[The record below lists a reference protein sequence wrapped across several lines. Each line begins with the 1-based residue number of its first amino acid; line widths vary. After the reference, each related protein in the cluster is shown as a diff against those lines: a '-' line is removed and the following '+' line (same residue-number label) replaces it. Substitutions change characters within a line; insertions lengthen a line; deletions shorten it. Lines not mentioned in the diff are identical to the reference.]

1 MNDLVFW
8 KWWTVVNA
16 GIIALLIGAYFFD
29 LIGFI
34 LQSDATYLSFVIMLV
49 AIGSSVAVFFNFKYL
64 RDPKNSTSHDVYW
77 FASDAV
83 LTLGMIGTVV
93 GFLMVLGQAFLNIDP
108 GSIESMTSAIEV
120 LAVGMSTALTTTLV
134 GLVSSLWLKLQLVIL
149 ES

>member
-16 GIIALLIGAYFFD
+16 GIIALLISAYFFN

-49 AIGSSVAVFFNFKYL
+49 ALSSSAAIFFNFKRL
-64 RDPKNSTSHDVYW
+64 RDPANSTSHDVYW

-83 LTLGMIGTVV
+83 
-93 GFLMVLGQAFLNIDP
+93 
-108 GSIESMTSAIEV
+108 
-120 LAVGMSTALTTTLV
+120 
-134 GLVSSLWLKLQLVIL
+134 
-149 ES
+149 